1 MRTLIVIACVP
12 GCVSAGAADVIAV
25 YRRAF
30 QIDPQLRE
38 AKAHRRAAIEA
49 KPQAQA
55 ELLPQNLAGSSAMR
69 EHDCGAASTTV
80 PLISEP
86 GGAVSSRVRQAVCLQ
101 RAAKERVERVA
112 RATERLARDSYLG
125 MVTDASRIKALRQAV
140 GSNGIALG
148 TTEAG
153 FEAGTRPAVHVLP
166 ARRLRVQN
174 RANFSRS
181 RYDYPINVLKLQQAA
196 GILSE
201 QSLSSVNTL
210 LRESPPPVP

>member
-1 MRTLIVIACVP
+1 MRTLIVIACMP
-12 GCVSAGAADVIAV
+12 GCMSAGAADLIAV

-30 QIDPQLRE
+30 QNDPQLRE
-38 AKAHRRAAIEA
+38 ADANRLAAIEA
-49 KPQAQA
+49 KPQA
-55 ELLPQNLAGSSAMR
+55 ELLPQKLARSSAIR
-69 EHDCGAASTTV
+69 EHDCGTASTTV

-101 RAAKERVERVA
+101 RAPKERVQRIA
-112 RATERLARDSYLG
+112 RATVRSARDSCLG
-125 MVTDASRIKALRQAV
+125 VVTDASRINALRQAV

-148 TTEAG
+148 ATEAG
-153 FEAGTRPAVHVLP
+153 FEAGTRPAVDVLP
-166 ARRLRVQN
+166 ARRLQVQT
-174 RANFSRS
+174 RANFSCS
-181 RYDYPINVLKLQQAA
+181 RYDYLINVLKLQQAP